1 MEFAESGEIVRMY
14 VFQRSIYL
22 RIAEIYFNKFLLN
35 IERRKFGSNIK
46 INCHKI
52 KSKIITESFWLK
64 N

>member
-1 MEFAESGEIVRMY
+1 MEFAESGEIVRMSSNEVY
-14 VFQRSIYL
+14 IYASRKFIL
-22 RIAEIYFNKFLLN
+22 INFLLN
-35 IERRKFGSNIK
+35 IERRKFESNIK